1 MKQILI
7 LSNIILF
14 ITSCTNTIDTKITG
28 FIYIN
33 KNLPVSNIEIGSKIE
48 YSPMH
53 SKYAKRE
60 DLVFKK
66 NGEFEF
72 EIKRKELKGDHNF
85 AIIFR
90 KKGYEDTY
98 RFVDIINNREIDL
111 DTIFLKPTH
120 SIIQPNN

>member
-1 MKQILI
+1 MKEISTLFFILI
-7 LSNIILF
+7 LAGCKN
-14 ITSCTNTIDTKITG
+14 NIDTKIKG
-28 FIYIN
+28 LVYIN
-33 KNLPVSNIEIGSKIE
+33 SKTPAKNITIETRVVLAPMKSLYSK
-48 YSPMH
+48 
-53 SKYAKRE
+53 RT

-85 AIIFR
+85 TILIT

-111 DTIFLKPTH
+111 DTIFLKPTD

>member
-1 MKQILI
+1 MKEISALFFILI
-7 LSNIILF
+7 LAGCKN
-14 ITSCTNTIDTKITG
+14 NIDTKIKG
-28 FIYIN
+28 LVYIN
-33 KNLPVSNIEIGSKIE
+33 SKTPAKNITIETRVVLAPMKSLYSK
-48 YSPMH
+48 
-53 SKYAKRE
+53 RT
-60 DLVFKK
+60 DLVLKK

-85 AIIFR
+85 TILIT

-111 DTIFLKPTH
+111 DTIFLKPTD